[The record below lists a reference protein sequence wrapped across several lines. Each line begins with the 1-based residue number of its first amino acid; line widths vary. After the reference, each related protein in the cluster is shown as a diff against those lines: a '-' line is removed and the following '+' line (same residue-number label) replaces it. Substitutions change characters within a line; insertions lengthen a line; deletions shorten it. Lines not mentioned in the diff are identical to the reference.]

1 MGADNVDAFQR
12 FIFSVPRLR
21 IQAVALVLLSAVYG
35 VATFA
40 GIRLFTPFAPDP
52 SRIVPVAALIFL
64 IPFVV
69 AAELFPRVLD
79 GYPRPWSY
87 FLALT
92 SQFVLF
98 VYALVLTGANNVGN
112 AWSIIWLSFI
122 TLYLINILVLVV
134 STGIDRS
141 DRILLVSLVEPAALI
156 TAFYALGGSDLGF
169 STYRHVFAFAS
180 LLIAAG
186 FLVLVLLVV
195 DYLIKSNTDVSAF
208 ALTSGLL
215 RNDRESLDLGVEAR
229 PSVETFAV
237 DNGDRLTVAAPW
249 VHPGPLGGFGGGQLS
264 GNLIDALNDGREA
277 DGGERDRDEAA
288 TDGGVGVAAD
298 GSAGFFFHV
307 PCTHKEDLSNPADA
321 ERILDAVAAPE
332 RTERTSRLVTES
344 YGEREGYADVRF
356 HGRRIG
362 DKEVIVL
369 HGEGIDDYDTG
380 VFMRDV
386 DNDEVLLIDQ
396 HRHDIQNGPDVE
408 IQYGSAEADRLKR
421 AFDEFRER
429 LADAELADDYAAGFA
444 VTRTGQDALAM
455 VEAVDGQEV
464 LWIGVDTNGL
474 TPDVRATAD
483 AYREEFDAVI
493 PFSTD
498 THASIHELAN
508 MRESDV
514 DAIERAVDRAV
525 DDVAPATVGF
535 ESRRT
540 EPVKLLKNDYNG
552 LVFSVNILIRLTI
565 ISLVTLYA
573 LLVLWLFF

>member
-12 FIFSVPRLR
+12 LVFSVPPLR
-21 IQAVALVLLSAVYG
+21 VQVTALVLLSAVYG
-35 VATFA
+35 LFEFA
-40 GIRLFTPFAPDP
+40 AIWLFTPFVPDP
-52 SRIVPVAALIFL
+52 SRIVPLAVLIFL
-64 IPFVV
+64 LPFLL

-79 GYPRPWSY
+79 GYPRSWSY

-92 SQFVLF
+92 AQFVLF
-98 VYALVLTGANNVGN
+98 VYALVLSGADNVGN

-134 STGIDRS
+134 STGIDQS
-141 DRILLVSLVEPAALI
+141 DRILLVSLAEPAALI
-156 TAFYALGGSDLGF
+156 TAFYALGGSELGF
-169 STYRHVFAFAS
+169 ATYRHVFAFGS
-180 LLIAAG
+180 LLIAAA
-186 FLVLVLLVV
+186 FLVLVLVVV

-208 ALTSGLL
+208 ELTSGIL
-215 RNDRESLDLGVEAR
+215 RNDRESLDLGVEAHAF
-229 PSVETFAV
+229 VETLAV
-237 DNGDRLTVAAPW
+237 DNGNRLTLAAPW

-264 GNLIDALNDGREA
+264 SNVIDALNG
-277 DGGERDRDEAA
+277 DES
-288 TDGGVGVAAD
+288 D
-298 GSAGFFFHV
+298 GSKKTVEREGTGFFLHV

-321 ERILDAVAAPE
+321 ERILDAVAEPD
-332 RTERTSRLVTES
+332 RTARASRLVS
-344 YGEREGYADVRF
+344 ADYADRDGYGDIRF

-386 DNDEVLLIDQ
+386 DHDEVLLIDQ
-396 HRHDIQNGPDVE
+396 HRHDIQEGPDKE
-408 IQYGSAEADRLKR
+408 IQYGSAEADGLKR
-421 AFDEFRER
+421 AFDDFREQ
-429 LADAELADDYAAGFA
+429 LADAELDDYAAGFE
-444 VTRTGQDALAM
+444 VTRAGQDALAM
-455 VEAVDGQEV
+455 VESVDGQEV

-474 TPDVRATAD
+474 TPDVRAVAD
-483 AYREEFDAVI
+483 RYREEFDEVI

-525 DDVAPATVGF
+525 DDLAPATVGLA
-535 ESRRT
+535 SRRT

-552 LVFSVNILIRLTI
+552 LVFSVNILIRLTL
-565 ISLVTLYA
+565 ISLVTLYV

>member
-21 IQAVALVLLSAVYG
+21 LQAVALVLLSAVYG

-52 SRIVPVAALIFL
+52 SQIVPVAALIFL

-277 DGGERDRDEAA
+277 DGAERDRGEAA
-288 TDGGVGVAAD
+288 TDGGVGAAAD

>member
-21 IQAVALVLLSAVYG
+21 LQAVALVLLSAVYG

-277 DGGERDRDEAA
+277 DGAERDRGEAA
-288 TDGGVGVAAD
+288 TDGGVGAAAD

-344 YGEREGYADVRF
+344 YSEREGYADVRF

-525 DDVAPATVGF
+525 DDIAPATVGF